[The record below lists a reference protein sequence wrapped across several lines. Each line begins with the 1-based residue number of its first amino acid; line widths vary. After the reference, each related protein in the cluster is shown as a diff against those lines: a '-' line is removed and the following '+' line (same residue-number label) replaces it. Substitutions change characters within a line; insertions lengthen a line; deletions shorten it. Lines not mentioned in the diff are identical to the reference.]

1 MHGQCLFLIL
11 TVLILTGAE
20 KIVCVAFN
28 PEVLKMFGIHC
39 KDLPDRNLLINLA
52 IDFIEDRNKLKL
64 SRNFTLLNE
73 DHVIHG
79 CPDSAK
85 QSLLG
90 KFTKKDEEFEADL
103 GAIQEKFGPMASGC
117 KESLL
122 SELTN
127 ISSSGPGSNEAAEI
141 TLNTSTTPSRQ
152 GLIEEVSSLETA
164 LAEPH
169 FDIETRGEDKTKPR
183 RLVVRVDLPTVITVA
198 ECDLNISEV
207 SDFA

>member
-1 MHGQCLFLIL
+1 
-11 TVLILTGAE
+11 
-20 KIVCVAFN
+20 
-28 PEVLKMFGIHC
+28 MFGIHC

-79 CPDSAK
+79 CPDAAK

-103 GAIQEKFGPMASGC
+103 GEIKEKFGPMASGC

-127 ISSSGPGSNEAAEI
+127 ISSSGQKPGSNEATEI
-141 TLNTSTTPSRQ
+141 TLNTNTMPLRP
-152 GLIEEVSSLETA
+152 GLIEEVSSAEA
-164 LAEPH
+164 AIAEPQ
-169 FDIETRGEDKTKPR
+169 FDIETRGADKTKPR
-183 RLVVRVDLPTVITVA
+183 RLVVRIELPTVFSVA

-207 SDFA
+207 S